1 MNTILKKNIA
11 AIKELC
17 ENHHIKNLY
26 AFGSVTD
33 HTFSN
38 ESDIDLLY
46 EFDYGNFNINTDAIS
61 LIPFDPFLEFNLLKE
76 KLEALFDRKVDLI
89 PLQKF
94 RNPIFQEKVEQTKTL
109 VYGRERYQEIFA

>member
-1 MNTILKKNIA
+1 MNRILKENIEA
-11 AIKELC
+11 VKELC
-17 ENHHIKNLY
+17 ENHHIKHLY

-33 HTFSN
+33 QSFSN

-46 EFDYGNFNINTDAIS
+46 EFDYGDFNINTDPIAQ
-61 LIPFDPFLEFNLLKE
+61 IPFDPFLEFNSLKE
-76 KLEALFDRKVDLI
+76 KLEDLFGRKVDLI